1 MAWLDLEEDIAEE
14 MGDLRLDR
22 VRSEHGLST
31 SRKTAWFSDELISE
45 VKRQN
50 SLADRR
56 SREERSAAAR
66 AGNAVRSPELRAEIA
81 RNAGVAGR
89 KKQLAGHEQTDRMT
103 PERRSELA
111 RNAAR
116 IGNAMRSAEQRSE
129 LARNAGIAGRKKQ
142 LATMTPE
149 QRSEIARRSAATRK
163 ARRAA

>member
-31 SRKTAWFSDELISE
+31 SRKTAWFSDEFISE

-50 SLADRR
+50 SLADKR
-56 SREERSAAAR
+56 SAEARSAAVR
-66 AGNAVRSPELRAEIA
+66 AGNAKRPKERRVEIA
-81 RNAGVAGR
+81 RNAG
-89 KKQLAGHEQTDRMT
+89 
-103 PERRSELA
+103 
-111 RNAAR
+111 
-116 IGNAMRSAEQRSE
+116 
-129 LARNAGIAGRKKQ
+129 IASRKKQ
-142 LATMTPE
+142 LATMTPAQRSAARQKQTDRMTPE